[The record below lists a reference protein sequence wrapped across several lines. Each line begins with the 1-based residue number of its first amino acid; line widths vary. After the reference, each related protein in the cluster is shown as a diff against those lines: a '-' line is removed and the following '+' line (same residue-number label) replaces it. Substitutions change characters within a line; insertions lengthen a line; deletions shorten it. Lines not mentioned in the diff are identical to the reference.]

1 MFGRKKQAIS
11 GHIDTLLARGASVL
25 GDVEFE
31 GGLHLDG
38 RVQGQVRSVPGAA
51 ATLWVSEQGVIE
63 GSVDV
68 PSVVLNGSVVGDV
81 RALERVVIGP
91 KARISGNVHYG
102 TIEMAMGAQ
111 VSGKLIPLA
120 AVPQAPAAAPPPAA
134 ATGGAGTAAS
144 PGAYG
149 GRSAHV
155 PDAEMVVP

>member
-38 RVQGQVRSVPGAA
+38 RVQGQVRSVPGVA

-120 AVPQAPAAAPPPAA
+120 AAPQAPAA
-134 ATGGAGTAAS
+134 GAGVVGTAGS
-144 PGAYG
+144 PGTYG

-155 PDAEMVVP
+155 PDTEMVVP